1 MKTIFLLLLSYH
13 FIHAM
18 NVQETD
24 IGNKFDSLKIINAS
38 NTLKTLDE
46 RIDAIRDNA
55 KSQKSHFVFAKNLPY
70 KCNVVKNF
78 IKQDAQAMVESA
90 MLFEIYKC
98 NNDKSK
104 LSDEEVQER
113 KTKLL
118 ANEKKARQYAELLKD
133 YIRTTNGFDR

>member
-1 MKTIFLLLLSYH
+1 MKTIFLLLLPYH

-18 NVQETD
+18 NVQEND

-55 KSQKSHFVFAKNLPY
+55 KSQKSHFVCAKKLPY
-70 KCNVVKNF
+70 KGNVVKHF
-78 IKQDAQAMVESA
+78 ITKQRAQDMVESA

-104 LSDEEVQER
+104 LSDEEV
-113 KTKLL
+113 
-118 ANEKKARQYAELLKD
+118 
-133 YIRTTNGFDR
+133 

>member
-1 MKTIFLLLLSYH
+1 
-13 FIHAM
+13 M
-18 NVQETD
+18 NVQEND

-46 RIDAIRDNA
+46 RLDAIMVDNE
-55 KSQKSHFVFAKNLPY
+55 KSHFVFAKNLSY
-70 KCNVVKNF
+70 KWNVVQNF

-104 LSDEEVQER
+104 LSDEEVQQR

-118 ANEKKARQYAELLKD
+118 ADPRKARQYDELLNQS
-133 YIRTTNGFDR
+133 IRTTNGFDR